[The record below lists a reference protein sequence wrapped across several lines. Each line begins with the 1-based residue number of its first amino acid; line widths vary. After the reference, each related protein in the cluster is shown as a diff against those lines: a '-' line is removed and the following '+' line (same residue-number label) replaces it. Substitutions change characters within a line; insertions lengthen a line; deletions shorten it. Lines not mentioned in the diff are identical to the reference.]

1 MQTPTSSQSP
11 VRARIAPGAGKGA
24 ALARLAAQ
32 LCEQET
38 FQNWVVSRIGAA
50 PQGVSD
56 QQHAA
61 QFVRDVCGIES
72 RAELDHDANAATLF
86 HAAVRR
92 PFVESRGIYAA

>member
-1 MQTPTSSQSP
+1 MQKRVNSQRP
-11 VRARIAPGAGKGA
+11 VRARVARGAGKGA

-32 LCEQET
+32 LCEQKA

-50 PQGVSD
+50 PQGVSE

-61 QFVRDVCGIES
+61 QFVRDACGIES

-92 PFVESRGIYAA
+92 PYVESRGIYAA